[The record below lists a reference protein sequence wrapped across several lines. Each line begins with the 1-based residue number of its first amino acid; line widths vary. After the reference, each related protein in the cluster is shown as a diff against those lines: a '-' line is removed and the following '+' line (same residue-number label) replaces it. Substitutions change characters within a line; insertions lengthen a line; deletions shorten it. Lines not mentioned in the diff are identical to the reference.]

1 MQNHVLAPVGL
12 GCGRAVS
19 PDGKGRFIGA
29 HSQSLP
35 AKGDG
40 GQVGFRLIT
49 YGLAKVID
57 RR

>member
-29 HSQSLP
+29 HGHSLP
-35 AKGDG
+35 AKGEG
-40 GQVGFRLIT
+40 GQVGFHLIT
-49 YGLAKVID
+49 SGLAKVID
-57 RR
+57 LR